1 MMMRFLVILAGFT
14 LRELRS
20 QYTPSATHAKLASFF
35 EIRST
40 DNDTTTMKMARTPAN
55 MNELTMDELDKIVIK
70 LRPRGDG
77 NAIRGKNR
85 EADAGKLPMATN
97 NAIDKGKQL
106 ESGHF
111 PWHAGINADGSNFC
125 AGAII
130 SNRHILTVAT
140 CVNDFMNFTIT
151 LGDIDRNQFERNV
164 ILMTTDSK
172 VVHNNYE
179 PKTLAFNVALLLLPI
194 PIATNGFN
202 IKPVALPKRSD
213 STKPFTKDKVYL
225 TGWGFTN
232 DGNYANAL
240 LTRANVTVA
249 DIGDC
254 YKKYGEIINFQH
266 LCTYSEVN
274 TCFANDGSPLVYRD
288 SDYTWNLLGL
298 TQFRSTEN
306 CASGDP
312 LVFFR
317 VTAVLAWL
325 SDKTSLAIRN

>member
-1 MMMRFLVILAGFT
+1 MMRFLVILAGFT
-14 LRELRS
+14 LRETRS
-20 QYTPSATHAKLASFF
+20 QNTPSAIHTKLASFF

-40 DNDTTTMKMARTPAN
+40 DNYTSTMKMTRSPEDTS
-55 MNELTMDELDKIVIK
+55 ELTVNELDKILIT

-85 EADAGKLPMATN
+85 EADAGKLSTATN
-97 NAIDKGKQL
+97 NEIDKGKPL

-111 PWHAGINADGSNFC
+111 PWHAGINADGSYFC
-125 AGAII
+125 AGAMI

-140 CVNDFMNFTIT
+140 CVNEFVNFTIT

-172 VVHNNYE
+172 LVHNNFE
-179 PKTLAFNVALLLLPI
+179 LQTLAFNVALLILPI
-194 PIATNGFN
+194 SIATNGLN
-202 IKPVALPKRSD
+202 IKPVSLPKRSD
-213 STKPFTKDKVYL
+213 STKPFTKEKVYL

-240 LTRANVTVA
+240 LTRANMTVA

-254 YKKYGEIINFQH
+254 YKKYGAIINFQH

>member
-1 MMMRFLVILAGFT
+1 MRNVRNPVDT
-14 LRELRS
+14 
-20 QYTPSATHAKLASFF
+20 SA
-35 EIRST
+35 I
-40 DNDTTTMKMARTPAN
+40 TPAQF
-55 MNELTMDELDKIVIK
+55 DKIRVR

-77 NAIRGKNR
+77 IAIKGRRR
-85 EADAGKLPMATN
+85 EPDAGKLPMSIN
-97 NAIDKGKQL
+97 NEIDKRNPLK
-106 ESGHF
+106 SGQF
-111 PWHAGINADGSNFC
+111 PWHAGINADDKHFC
-125 AGAII
+125 AGAMI
-130 SNRHILTVAT
+130 SSRHIITVAH
-140 CVNDFMNFTIT
+140 CVNGFVNFTIT

-172 VVHNNYE
+172 LVHNNFE
-179 PKTLAFNVALLLLPI
+179 LQTLAFNVALLILPI
-194 PIATNGFN
+194 SIATNGLN
-202 IKPVALPKRSD
+202 IKPVSLPKRSD
-213 STKPFTKDKVYL
+213 STKPFTKEKVYL

-240 LTRANVTVA
+240 LTRANMTVA

-254 YKKYGEIINFQH
+254 YKKYGAIINFQH